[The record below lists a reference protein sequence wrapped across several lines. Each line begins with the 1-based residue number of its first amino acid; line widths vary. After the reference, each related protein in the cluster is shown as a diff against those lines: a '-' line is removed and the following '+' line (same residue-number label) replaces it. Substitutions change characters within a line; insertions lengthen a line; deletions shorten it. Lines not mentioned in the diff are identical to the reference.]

1 MNNNLKSVV
10 PFIIAQINA
19 IYYIII
25 TILLSEFQTIQLIQT
40 MKIPQVKNTKNVI
53 AFHQKNI
60 SDNIKVL

>member
-40 MKIPQVKNTKNVI
+40 MKIPQVKNIKNVI